1 MSKKIIIIYGPTAS
15 GKTSLA
21 VSLAKYFG
29 TEIISADS
37 RQIYKNL
44 DIGTGKYTPGDVI
57 HKDNDS
63 WIINNVRINL
73 YDVLNVGET
82 YSVSQFNTDAKK
94 NLDRIFTKNDVA
106 IIAGGTGLY
115 LKSLLSPIDTINI
128 PPNYQLRDKFEKL
141 NLDKLQNELIKL
153 NPERFNKMNNSDKNN
168 PRRLIRAI
176 EVLENK
182 SLIKASKSI
191 TEDVLVKFI
200 YLVPDRNM
208 LRVRTDNWY
217 QVRKPMGLI
226 DEVFNL
232 KRNYSDSVINSI
244 GLVYREI
251 NKFCNR
257 EITQKDLDRMLP
269 SKLFQYSKNQLTW
282 FKKFNDSMYALSIDS
297 YQNTINKIID
307 ESINWYNEH

>member
-251 NKFCNR
+251 NKFCNQ